1 MTKQEKVKKEKKKKD
16 RTHLIVKEEP
26 LGGMTLLNIWRL
38 LWIGRFR
45 VHPKYWLRFI
55 YAYCLCLITWP
66 LRAIEWIAVT
76 RKVKKTKVKTDPLF
90 VIGHYRTG
98 TTYLMTLLAYDK
110 SKGYCSNLEGYVPH
124 FFITFHGL
132 AKKLIDAS
140 LPETRPMDDVVMG
153 SDEPTEEEYAIG
165 AMSKYGFYNGFIFPK
180 KFKHFS
186 KYNAIEDHYKEKD
199 VKKWRKVYETF
210 VRKLT
215 LKYKG
220 RMLILKNP
228 TITYKIKL
236 ILKMYPNAKF
246 VHLYRNPYTMYAST
260 VRFFREVFAIYAVQT
275 WKDEDLQQG
284 IIDNYK
290 EMYELFN
297 ETRKLIPKERIIDI
311 KYEDF
316 IKDPMSDL
324 KRIYKDLDIEGFEEC
339 KENFAK
345 YIKSQESYTP
355 GKHIISDDVI
365 NRVNDNWDFIRE
377 MHGYERLEPKG
388 SE

>member
-1 MTKQEKVKKEKKKKD
+1 MTKQKIENEKKKKKD

-45 VHPKYWLRFI
+45 VHPKYWLRFT

-66 LRAIEWIAVT
+66 LRFIEWLTKT
-76 RKVKKTKVKTDPLF
+76 RKIKKTKVITDPLF

-110 SKGYCSNLEGYVPH
+110 SKGYCSNLEAYVPH
-124 FFITFHGL
+124 FFLTFHKF
-132 AKKLIDAS
+132 AKNLIDMS

-186 KYNAIEDHYKEKD
+186 KYNAIADHYKERD
-199 VKKWRKVYETF
+199 VKKWRRIYEFF
-210 VRKLT
+210 VKKMT
-215 LKYKG
+215 LKYNGK
-220 RMLILKNP
+220 MLILKNP
-228 TITYKIKL
+228 ANTYKLKL
-236 ILKMYPNAKF
+236 LLEMYPNAKF
-246 VHLYRNPYTMYAST
+246 VHTYRNPYTLYAST
-260 VRFFREVFAIYAVQT
+260 LRFFREVFAIYTVQT

-290 EMYELFN
+290 ELYEKFN
-297 ETRKLIPKERIIDI
+297 ATRKLIPEDRIVDI

-316 IKDPMSDL
+316 IKDPMPHL
-324 KRIYKDLDIEGFEEC
+324 KQIYDDLDLEGFDAV
-339 KENFAK
+339 KDNFAK

-355 GKHIISDDVI
+355 GKHVISDDI
-365 NRVNDNWDFIRE
+365 IRKVNENWDFIRE
-377 MHGYERLEPKG
+377 MQGYERLEPK
-388 SE
+388 EEE